1 VGNFAS
7 NTTAT
12 FLGTESVA
20 VQTNPIQ
27 VSGLYYVNATA
38 LLNIDA
44 ADFAAYCFVTTGT
57 NGFNPDG
64 VFGGSSAVG
73 HYQNA
78 AIADL
83 WFVNAGD
90 VLQLVCY
97 SNAGD
102 ANTYVFNASLSA
114 TLIDSSFAPKKQK
127 QHSQPVHSA
136 DPKAP
141 R

>member
-7 NTTAT
+7 NTTPT

-20 VQTNPIQ
+20 VQTNAIQ
-27 VSGLYYVNATA
+27 FSGLYYVNATA

-44 ADFAAYCFVTTGT
+44 ADFAAYCFVTTGA

-64 VFGGSSAVG
+64 VYGGSSDVG

-83 WFVNAGD
+83 WFVSAGD
-90 VLQLVCY
+90 VIQLVCY

-102 ANTYVFNASLSA
+102 ASTYVYDAAVSA
-114 TLIDSSFAPKKQK
+114 ILIDSSFAPKKQK
-127 QHSQPVHSA
+127 QHSQPIHSA
-136 DPKAP
+136 DQKAP